1 MRNLAVIMLTTL
13 FLTACGGEG
22 AGASTEGEALT
33 IESNVE
39 EATKSATG
47 KSRDPKWV
55 VEIDGLPEKSGTII
69 TAVTMGAN
77 GRYTLGRSG
86 FHASIEVLEQNSS
99 SNMMITFNEDNAL
112 CVNSGEAQVTIDGDR
127 ANLSGQVRCQPKDG
141 EKVRTFHA
149 IEGWFELK
157 K

>member
-22 AGASTEGEALT
+22 TDASKQADALT
-33 IESNVE
+33 VESNVDQ
-39 EATKSATG
+39 AKKAASG

-86 FHASIEVLEQNSS
+86 FHASIAVQEDDPN
-99 SNMMITFNEDNAL
+99 SNMMITFNEDNAH
-112 CVNSGEAQVTIDGDR
+112 CVNAGEAQVTIDGYR
-127 ANLSGQVRCQPKDG
+127 ALLSGQVRCQPKDG
-141 EKVRTFHA
+141 EKVRTNHA